1 MKYFLSIDQGT
12 TSTRCILFNT
22 DGSIASS
29 HQIELTQYF
38 PDNNSV
44 EHDPIEIID
53 SVNKCI
59 QNVVNDIDVNEIVS
73 IGITNQRET
82 TVAWSKSTGKPFY
95 NAIVWQDTRTQSICD
110 ELIKNKRFTELIKN
124 TGLPISTY
132 FSLSKILWLIE
143 NVSEIK
149 SSLNS
154 DVCFGTIDSWIVY
167 NLTGNFYTDVT
178 NASRTLMYDLYN
190 MEWSDDILNELSI
203 PKQSLPEVKPSL
215 SNFGEINGVID
226 SVPITAI
233 LGDQQAALFGQ
244 NCTTK
249 GDVKNT
255 YGTGCFALTNTG
267 TDIIKSNN
275 GLLTTVAYQIEGE
288 KPLYALEGSVPIAG
302 AAVQWLRDNLNI
314 IKESDEI
321 ESLAMTEKDN
331 GDVYFVPAFSGLFSP
346 HWDETARG
354 SLFGLT
360 RFSNKSH
367 IARSVLESVAFQ
379 SYELLKSMEKDLNT
393 EFQNLK
399 VDGGM
404 VSNNLLMQFQ
414 SDILDKTIISQE
426 INEITA
432 LGAGVAS
439 YIFAKNL
446 DIDNVSKFIS
456 SSNSWTPNM
465 SNESRDNLLASW
477 FKAIEKSKHWL

>member
-1 MKYFLSIDQGT
+1 
-12 TSTRCILFNT
+12 
-22 DGSIASS
+22 
-29 HQIELTQYF
+29 
-38 PDNNSV
+38 
-44 EHDPIEIID
+44 
-53 SVNKCI
+53 
-59 QNVVNDIDVNEIVS
+59 
-73 IGITNQRET
+73 
-82 TVAWSKSTGKPFY
+82 
-95 NAIVWQDTRTQSICD
+95 
-110 ELIKNKRFTELIKN
+110 
-124 TGLPISTY
+124 
-132 FSLSKILWLIE
+132 
-143 NVSEIK
+143 
-149 SSLNS
+149 
-154 DVCFGTIDSWIVY
+154 
-167 NLTGNFYTDVT
+167 
-178 NASRTLMYDLYN
+178 

-446 DIDNVSKFIS
+446 DIDNVGKFIS